1 MLGPS
6 AQQTQLG
13 RWYERLA
20 ALVAQTRASLRAIP
34 PEDLVWR
41 SGCTL
46 DSDGALCLDFW
57 GEPYRVTLPDVTVQ
71 HQGGT
76 EAAPSDFTQALL
88 LTYLATADGTAPA
101 DRWITYRDLPD
112 GMFYAQAFRGYA
124 EMRLVRE
131 LGAGGIAAFRRGME
145 ALDGQPE
152 AIGSGEGN
160 AAYSVQV
167 LPCVRLAAV
176 YWLGDEDFPSQA
188 SVLFQETAPHYL
200 STDGLAVLGSHLVN
214 RILEGARQLPRAG
227 ESEFL

>member
-1 MLGPS
+1 MLGAS
-6 AQQTQLG
+6 AQQTQLE

-20 ALVAQTRASLRAIP
+20 VLVAQMQASLRAIA
-34 PEDLVWR
+34 PEELVQR

-46 DSDGALCLDFW
+46 SSDGALCLRFW
-57 GEPYRVTLPDVTVQ
+57 GKLYRVTLPDLTVHGEDAQ
-71 HQGGT
+71 
-76 EAAPSDFTQALL
+76 AAPSDFTQALL
-88 LTYLATADGTAPA
+88 LTYLVTADGTIPA
-101 DRWITYRDLPD
+101 NRWITYRDLPD

-124 EMRLVRE
+124 EMRLVRD

-145 ALDGQPE
+145 ALGGQPE

-167 LPCVRLAAV
+167 LPRVRLAAV

-188 SVLFQETAPHYL
+188 SVLFQETSPHYL

-214 RILEGARQLPRAG
+214 RIIEGG
-227 ESEFL
+227 KS